1 LGPSIG
7 STRIFISL
15 MSKGEWN
22 CTKQAM
28 NYHDFETCGLKRVL
42 DMLSGKWKPLIMLNL
57 FQNDQ
62 IRFIEL
68 WRNMPRVSKKV
79 LLEQLRQMEVNG
91 LIERLEINGFPPE
104 VYYRL
109 SERGRALGPNLQSL
123 DEWGRLHAT

>member
-1 LGPSIG
+1 
-7 STRIFISL
+7 
-15 MSKGEWN
+15 
-22 CTKQAM
+22 M